1 MTDYVMPVLFVI
13 LLWWSST
20 GAILWLARGVDKQMH
35 LRLLGMT
42 AICGLGFAGLI
53 ISTAYTQVWSVYMGF
68 VSALIIWGWVEFT
81 FLGGMITGKLKGLCP
96 KDLTETKRFARAFRA
111 INYHEFTLLGALI
124 VIGLIDM
131 TGGTGTA
138 SKTFAC
144 MWLMRIGA
152 KFAIFSGVPKLSV
165 EMMPERL
172 SYLQSYFRADRI
184 GWGFW
189 CSIISCGLFFMA
201 GIYALVA
208 IDYSLVT
215 RTQVIM
221 LTALVGLAL
230 IEHFFMVLPVADSR
244 LWSWAMPKQKPM
256 TNTNNKGK
264 ARPRIA
270 VNKRA
275 QPIETSTGRSL

>member
-1 MTDYVMPVLFVI
+1 MTDYVMPVLFVV

-20 GAILWLARGVDKQMH
+20 GAILWLARGVNQQMH

-42 AICGLGFAGLI
+42 ILCGLGFGGLI
-53 ISTAYTQVWSVYMGF
+53 ISTAYTEVWSVYAGF

-81 FLGGMITGKLKGLCP
+81 FLGGMITGRIKGLCP
-96 KDLTETKRFARAFRA
+96 ENLTETKRFAHAFNA

-124 VIGLIDM
+124 LVGLIDM
-131 TGGTGTA
+131 AGGTAMA

-172 SYLQSYFRADRI
+172 AYLQSYFRGDRI

-189 CSIISCGLFFMA
+189 LSIIGCSCFFFA
-201 GIYALVA
+201 GV
-208 IDYSLVT
+208 YSLVHVDYDPVVK
-215 RTQVIM
+215 TQVLM

-230 IEHFFMVLPVADSR
+230 IEYLFMVLPVADSR
-244 LWSWAMPKQKPM
+244 LWSWAMPERNTKTKPI
-256 TNTNNKGK
+256 NKNPSK
-264 ARPRIA
+264 
-270 VNKRA
+270 A
-275 QPIETSTGRSL
+275 QPVKPGIAAE

>member
-1 MTDYVMPVLFVI
+1 MTDYVLPILFVI

-20 GAILWLARGVDKQMH
+20 GAILWLARGMDKQMS
-35 LRLLGMT
+35 LRLIGMT
-42 AICGLGFAGLI
+42 VLCALGFTALI
-53 ISTAYTQVWSVYMGF
+53 ISTLHETVWAVYVAF

-81 FLGGMITGKLKGLCP
+81 FLAGLITGKTKIECP
-96 KDLTETKRFARAFRA
+96 ENINETSRFVHAFNV
-111 INYHEFTLLGALI
+111 INHHEFTLLGALV

-131 TGGTGTA
+131 TGGSAMA

-172 SYLQSYFRADRI
+172 AYLQTYFRSDRI

-189 CSIISCGLFFMA
+189 ASITGCTLFFA
-201 GIYALVA
+201 SGLYALTHVDYGSVA
-208 IDYSLVT
+208 E
-215 RTQVIM
+215 TQTIM
-221 LTALVGLAL
+221 LTALVGLAV

-244 LWSWAMPKQKPM
+244 LWSWAMPNSR
-256 TNTNNKGK
+256 TNKTNKKGK
-264 ARPRIA
+264 TQQRIA
-270 VNKRA
+270 A
-275 QPIETSTGRSL
+275 E